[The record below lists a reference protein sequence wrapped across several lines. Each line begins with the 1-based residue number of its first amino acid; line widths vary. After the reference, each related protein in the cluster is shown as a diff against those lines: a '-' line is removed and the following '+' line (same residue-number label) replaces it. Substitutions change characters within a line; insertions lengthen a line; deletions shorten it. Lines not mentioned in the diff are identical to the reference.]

1 MHLSSFNLGDTI
13 GPIYSFYFVLYL
25 VKFHVQWLW
34 IDIKY
39 VVYDSDFQNYI
50 YNSNIM
56 RNLDV
61 TNIMKIAKKNHF
73 NTSKYPDQTNVLYA

>member
-1 MHLSSFNLGDTI
+1 
-13 GPIYSFYFVLYL
+13 
-25 VKFHVQWLW
+25 
-34 IDIKY
+34 
-39 VVYDSDFQNYI
+39 
-50 YNSNIM
+50 M